1 MQLRRKP
8 IERLLIA
15 VNFIKD
21 TLAILLAL
29 ALFDLLAYNF
39 IQQHYEKINADLNV
53 FYAFAKVFLTC
64 I

>member
-8 IERLLIA
+8 IERLLIG

-39 IQQHYEKINADLNV
+39 IQQHYE
-53 FYAFAKVFLTC
+53 
-64 I
+64 